1 MPKHRSRLRNRAE
14 QIGFELA
21 LALLRRLSLPRA
33 ESLGRS
39 AGGFFRAVASRRRV
53 LAERNLSRAF
63 PQKSPAEI
71 EELSRRVFAHFG
83 GVAAE
88 MLWSLDE
95 TQQDLLSRVEIE
107 GENRARA
114 AMAAG
119 RGLFFLTAHL
129 GNWEAGALVT
139 ASLGLPLTVVVRPLD
154 NPFLEKRL
162 KDFRERSG
170 NSVLPKADAARE
182 ILRTLRRGGAI
193 GILTDQHAH
202 PPDAVVSSFFG
213 RPASTT
219 SSLARLADRTE
230 ALILPTFGIRT
241 APGRYRLIFGE
252 PLDVRALTPEERTVP
267 ALTAR
272 VNAICEEMIRRHPEQ
287 WLWLHNRW
295 RLD

>member
-14 QIGFELA
+14 QVGFELA
-21 LALLRRLSLPRA
+21 LALLRRLELTRA
-33 ESLGRS
+33 ESLGRR
-39 AGGFFRAVASRRRV
+39 AGALFRAVAGRRRV

-63 PQKSPAEI
+63 PEKSPAEI

-88 MLWSLDE
+88 LLWSLDE
-95 TQQDLLSRVEIE
+95 TQRELLSRVEVE
-107 GENRARA
+107 GEERARA
-114 AMAAG
+114 ALAAG

-129 GNWEAGALVT
+129 GNWEIGALVA
-139 ASLGLPLTVVVRPLD
+139 ASLGLPLTVVARPLD
-154 NPFLEKRL
+154 NPFLETRL
-162 KDFRERSG
+162 KSFRERSG

-182 ILRTLRRGGAI
+182 ILRTLRHGGAI

-241 APGRYRLIFGE
+241 APGRYRLVFGE
-252 PLDVRALTPEERTVP
+252 PLDVRTLTPDERTVP

-272 VNAICEEMIRRHPEQ
+272 VNAICEEMIRLHPEQ

>member
-1 MPKHRSRLRNRAE
+1 MPKQRSRLRNRTE
-14 QIGFELA
+14 QLGFELA
-21 LALLRRLSLPRA
+21 LALLRGLSLPRA
-33 ESLGRS
+33 EAFGRR
-39 AGGFFRAVASRRRV
+39 AGGLFRRVAGRRRE
-53 LAERNLSRAF
+53 LARRNLTRAF
-63 PQKSPAEI
+63 PEMSSAEVD
-71 EELSRRVFAHFG
+71 ELSQRVFAHFG

-88 MLWSLDE
+88 LLWSLGE
-95 TQQDLLSRVEIE
+95 TQEALLSRVEIE
-107 GENRARA
+107 GEERARA

-129 GNWEAGALVT
+129 GNWEIGALVT

-154 NPFLEKRL
+154 NPYLEERL
-162 KDFRERSG
+162 KSFRERSG

-182 ILRTLRRGGAI
+182 ILRALRRGGAV

-202 PPDAVVSSFFG
+202 PPDAVVSTFFG

-252 PLDVRALTPEERTVP
+252 PLDVRTLSPEERTVP

-272 VNAICEEMIRRHPEQ
+272 VNAISEAIIRRHPEQ

>member
-1 MPKHRSRLRNRAE
+1 MPKHRSHVRNRAE

-21 LALLRRLSLPRA
+21 LALLRRLSLERA
-33 ESLGRS
+33 EALGRG
-39 AGGFFRAVASRRRV
+39 AGAFFRFLAGRRRA

-63 PQKSPAEI
+63 PEKSPADI
-71 EELSRRVFAHFG
+71 AELSRRVFAHFG

-88 MLWSLDE
+88 LLWSLDE
-95 TQQDLLSRVEIE
+95 TQPELLSRVAIE
-107 GENRARA
+107 GEEEARR

-129 GNWEAGALVT
+129 GNWEVGAVVT

-154 NPFLEKRL
+154 NPLLEERL
-162 KDFRERSG
+162 RSFRERSG
-170 NSVLPKADAARE
+170 NRVLPKADAARE

-202 PPDAVVSSFFG
+202 PPDAVVSTFFG

-219 SSLARLADRTE
+219 TSLARLADRTE
-230 ALILPTFGIRT
+230 ALILPTFALRT
-241 APGRYRLIFGE
+241 APGRYRLVFGDA
-252 PLDVRALTPEERTVP
+252 LDVRTLSPDERTTE

-272 VNAICEEMIRRHPEQ
+272 VNAICEEMVRRHPEQ